1 MKFLHDETY
10 KAGKSLGVIQRI
22 KRCIK
27 KDVVIDPETLKDIV
41 VNLNGLNNVM
51 RKAII
56 NDPTNLRYANAVLN
70 YLIKKF
76 QKPLKTLDEGKS
88 KIEAV
93 IKELEALEGNITDI
107 ELSQDIFN
115 FRLIS
120 EETKIISNLEK
131 VSSVLDIN
139 VDVFTGIIQDTI
151 EELTTGEK
159 AKTYED
165 RIARIADTSRYCVE
179 LSNHFKN
186 ESIPEDVDF
195 DAPEQAIPTTEG
207 EITTSHFAFPEW
219 VEDKKLH
226 LKADAYRKV
235 LEEAKEAL
243 DSIEGYRVEI
253 VNILLFDDCK
263 VDSIKPYLFTVMDN
277 TTRVTLEVDAIA
289 GSIKSLTEGLSY
301 FIKVL
306 EN

>member
-41 VNLNGLNNVM
+41 VNLNGLNSVM

-76 QKPLKTLDEGKS
+76 QKPLKTLAEGKLG
-88 KIEAV
+88 IEEV
-93 IKELEALEGNITDI
+93 IKQLETLEGKITDV

-131 VSSVLDIN
+131 VSSVLDLN

-151 EELTTGEK
+151 VELTTGEK

-165 RIARIADTSRYCVE
+165 RIARITDTSRYCVE

-186 ESIPEDVDF
+186 EAIPEGVDF
-195 DAPEQAIPTTEG
+195 DAPEQAISSNEN
-207 EITTSHFAFPEW
+207 EITTSHFAFHEW
-219 VEDKKLH
+219 MEDKKLH
-226 LKADAYRKV
+226 LKADDYRKV

-243 DSIEGYRVEI
+243 DSIEGYRMEI

-277 TTRVTLEVDAIA
+277 TTRVTLEVDAIS